1 MRDHA
6 NFRSARVTL
15 EIMCK
20 FHEAVDEVSSLIN
33 YRMLGAA

>member
-20 FHEAVDEVSSLIN
+20 FHEAVDEALALTN
-33 YRMLGAA
+33 YRLLGAA

>member
-6 NFRSARVTL
+6 NLRSARVTL

-20 FHEAVDEVSSLIN
+20 FHEAVDEASSLTK
-33 YRMLGAA
+33 YRLLGAV